1 MLLANWYCGLV
12 KRYCYELLQ
21 MVQVFL
27 ITECLVKHSHI
38 IYLEIAVHLR
48 TNLYRELVFFHPIH
62 PYEVRTRGKNVVT
75 APPKFKVELSVLLLN
90 TYLELFFSTIRYLW
104 QQSLGI
110 ALVEKKV
117 LLQLLVE
124 L

>member
-1 MLLANWYCGLV
+1 MLLANRYCGLV

-62 PYEVRTRGKNVVT
+62 PYEVRARGKNVVT
-75 APPKFKVELSVLLLN
+75 LTPKFKVEVSVLLVI
-90 TYLELFFSTIRYLW
+90 TYFELFFSTIRYVL

-110 ALVEKKV
+110 ALVEKRV